1 MNNSNHLVKNINNRI
16 SYPDV
21 EVEAFA
27 EALST
32 LCWILGEDGADVTG
46 VAISSISAYGAL
58 DPFLLKALL
67 KELLSYM

>member
-1 MNNSNHLVKNINNRI
+1 M

-27 EALST
+27 GTEST
-32 LCWILGEDGADVTG
+32 LWMILGEDGADVTG

-58 DPFLLKALL
+58 EPFLLKALL
-67 KELLSYM
+67 KELLSYT